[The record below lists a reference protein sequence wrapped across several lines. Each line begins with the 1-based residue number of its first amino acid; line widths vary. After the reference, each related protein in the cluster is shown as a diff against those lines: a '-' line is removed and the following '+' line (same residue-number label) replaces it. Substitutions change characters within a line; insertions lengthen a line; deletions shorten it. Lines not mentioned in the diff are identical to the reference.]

1 MGKMKIEG
9 EDLEDLGLTLIVDES
24 SDVDESDESDE
35 SDDAVAFAAAEVS
48 LVIDMRDEVT
58 EISILPSILKDVSYE
73 DSSREDDVE
82 KDLLSQLEA
91 ILSPGD
97 VSPPED
103 TDEVAVP
110 RRKKVKASADNDD
123 DDDDNLGDVRP
134 RQKNEVHCSRCYI
147 LVKNTIIK
155 CPVDDDNCPVL
166 ACIKK

>member
-24 SDVDESDESDE
+24 DESDESEESDE
-35 SDDAVAFAAAEVS
+35 SAAFAAAEVS
-48 LVIDMRDEVT
+48 LVIDIRDEVT

-97 VSPPED
+97 VRPPED

-110 RRKKVKASADNDD
+110 RRKKVKASSDD
-123 DDDDNLGDVRP
+123 DYDDDNLGDVRP